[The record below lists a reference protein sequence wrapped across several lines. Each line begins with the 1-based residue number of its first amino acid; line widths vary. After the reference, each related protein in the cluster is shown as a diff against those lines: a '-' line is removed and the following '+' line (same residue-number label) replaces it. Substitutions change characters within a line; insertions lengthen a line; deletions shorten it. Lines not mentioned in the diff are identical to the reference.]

1 MDKAVIVGY
10 ARSPF
15 TVARKGQLAGTRPDE
30 IATQVVRGL
39 VDKLKLN
46 VTDIEDLM
54 MGCAFP
60 EAEQGMNVGRLVG
73 LMAGLPLSVS
83 GTTVNRFCGSSMQTA
98 HMAAQAVQ
106 TGNGKLFIAAGVESM
121 TRVPMGGYNYL
132 PHPKQA
138 EEYPQAHISMGM
150 TAENVAKKHSI
161 SRKQQEEFALAS
173 HQRAAA
179 ARKAGRLA
187 KEIIPITGAEGA
199 VVDQDGGIREDASL
213 QAMAELEPVFLQKG
227 SVTAATSSP
236 LTDGAA
242 ALAICSASYAQQAGL
257 KPLAIIRS
265 MAVAGCAPE
274 VMGLGPVPATG
285 KALARVGLG
294 IGDIDLIELNEAF
307 AAQSLGVMREAG
319 FAHDKTNLDGGAIAI
334 GHPLGASGAR
344 LLATL
349 TRQLHDRDKQFGL
362 ATMCI
367 GGGMGIAT
375 VLERAS

>member
-15 TVARKGQLAGTRPDE
+15 TLARKGQLAGTRPDE
-30 IATQVVRGL
+30 IATQLVRGL
-39 VDKLKLN
+39 VSKLKLK
-46 VTDIEDLM
+46 VGDIEDLM

-60 EAEQGMNVGRLVG
+60 EAEQGMNVARLVG
-73 LMAGLPLSVS
+73 LMAGLPLSAAGV
-83 GTTVNRFCGSSMQTA
+83 TVNRFCGSSMQTA
-98 HMAAQAVQ
+98 HMAAQAALL
-106 TGNGKLFIAAGVESM
+106 GNGDLFIAAGVESM

-150 TAENVAKKHSI
+150 TAENVAKKHNI
-161 SRKQQEEFALAS
+161 SRKEQEEFALAS

-187 KEIIPITGAEGA
+187 KEIIPIAAAEG
-199 VVDQDGGIREDASL
+199 VVDQDGGIRDDATL
-213 QAMAELEPVFLQKG
+213 QAMAGLEPVFLEKG

-236 LTDGAA
+236 LTDGASA
-242 ALAICSASYAQQAGL
+242 VAICTASYAAQAGL
-257 KPLAIIRS
+257 KPLAIIRG

-274 VMGLGPVPATG
+274 VMGLGPVPATA
-285 KALARVGLG
+285 KALARAALK
-294 IGDIDLIELNEAF
+294 ISDIDLIELNEAF

-319 FAHDKTNLDGGAIAI
+319 FAHDRTNLDGGAIAL